1 MCIGIIICRF
11 LAENPPKTSNFGA
24 FYNDFRPY
32 YITPNSITHI
42 LAVCKE
48 KGCRLCE
55 FSARLTSGVGD
66 CFAAAS
72 RANSEQL
79 TVNSEKVKPSFIRTR
94 VLVGESG
101 FEPLKSETTDLQSA
115 PVGRLGILPSIKLN
129 ISDNPLWIV
138 RNGAGERT

>member
-1 MCIGIIICRF
+1 MCIGIICRF
-11 LAENPPKTSNFGA
+11 LAENPPKTSNFGS
-24 FYNDFRPY
+24 FYNDSYPY

-55 FSARLTSGVGD
+55 FSARLTSGAGD

-79 TVNSEKVKPSFIRTR
+79 TVNSEKSKTLVHSNEGFGGRKWIRTTEVR
-94 VLVGESG
+94 DNRFTVCPRW
-101 FEPLKSETTDLQSA
+101 PLGYSPD
-115 PVGRLGILPSIKLN
+115 
-129 ISDNPLWIV
+129 D
-138 RNGAGERT
+138 